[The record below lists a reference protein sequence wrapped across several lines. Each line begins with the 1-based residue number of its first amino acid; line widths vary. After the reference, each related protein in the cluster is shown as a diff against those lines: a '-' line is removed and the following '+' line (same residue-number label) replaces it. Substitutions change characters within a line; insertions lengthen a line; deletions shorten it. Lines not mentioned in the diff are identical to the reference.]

1 MKESSKNRL
10 FGICGTVIF
19 HVTLILILFLVT
31 FSQPSI
37 PDDGEGILVQVG
49 LVSESQG
56 TLDSSSDI
64 QSQEKNS
71 PEETIDDNEIISQE
85 TEETIQITP
94 PEEKK
99 KDFRLEYVP
108 YKELKDILEENRENA
123 KAEKREFIIDEMLA
137 VLKVYEKE
145 VDRNNRQEETR

>member
-49 LVSESQG
+49 LVSESHG

-99 KDFRLEYVP
+99 KDSEK
-108 YKELKDILEENRENA
+108 KEIKKFGLLRENYFFVNIFLLLNSQLNS
-123 KAEKREFIIDEMLA
+123 KLRSWKKRDFP
-137 VLKVYEKE
+137 
-145 VDRNNRQEETR
+145 

>member
-19 HVTLILILFLVT
+19 HVTLILILILVT

-37 PDDGEGILVQVG
+37 PNDGEGILVQVG

-71 PEETIDDNEIISQE
+71 PEETRS
-85 TEETIQITP
+85 EERRVGK
-94 PEEKK
+94 EC
-99 KDFRLEYVP
+99 RSRWSP
-108 YKELKDILEENRENA
+108 YH
-123 KAEKREFIIDEMLA
+123 
-137 VLKVYEKE
+137 
-145 VDRNNRQEETR
+145 